1 MPTRNIRSDYLFTK
15 LMQQLRAAIEQHEL
29 ESFARQFIDYPE
41 DSEIS

>member
-1 MPTRNIRSDYLFTK
+1 MPTCDVHNDYLFTK

-29 ESFARQFIDYPE
+29 ESFVRQFIDYPE